1 MVASAT
7 KPTWKPGRTLYI
19 GLSLLCVLIV
29 FSGFWPSYF
38 ESAILGAAS
47 HPAIIHIHA
56 TIYVGWLML
65 FIAQTWFAATGQT
78 ALHIRI
84 GNWAIYYG
92 ILVILAGWMV
102 TFGIFYIRVQAD
114 LAAGTRTAFF
124 SVGPP
129 LDMIVFMP
137 LFAAAV
143 YFRKRPEL
151 HKRLMIVA
159 TTALLI
165 AAVARLWF
173 WGTPRN
179 YPLEYVIWTSPI
191 LIAMV
196 HDFVKSRIVHPVYI
210 TGLIVIALESTA
222 VRRVINQTEPW
233 IAFNGWLTSLFSG

>member
-7 KPTWKPGRTLYI
+7 RPLVKPRRTLYI
-19 GLSLLCVLIV
+19 GLSLLCILIV

-38 ESAILGAAS
+38 ESAIVGAVD
-47 HPAIIHIHA
+47 HPTIIHIHA
-56 TIYVGWLML
+56 VIYVGWLML
-65 FIAQTWFAATGQT
+65 FLAQTWFAATGQI
-78 ALHIRI
+78 ALHKKI

-92 ILVILAGWMV
+92 VLVILAGWMV

-114 LAAGTRTAFF
+114 LLAQTQTAFF

-137 LFAAAV
+137 FFAAAV
-143 YFRKRPEL
+143 YFRKVPEL

-165 AAVARLWF
+165 AAVARMWF
-173 WGTPRN
+173 WGTPRP
-179 YPLEYVIWTSPI
+179 YFLEYLVWTSPI

-196 HDFVKSRIVHPVYI
+196 HDFVKRRIVHPVYVA
-210 TGLIVIALESTA
+210 GLIVIALESSA
-222 VRRVINQTEPW
+222 VRRVINGTDTW
-233 IAFNGWLTSLFSG
+233 LAFNGWLTNLFSG